1 MEMIDVMCCPTK
13 QIVNGTVIFVLG
25 WSYLIMFSLSF
36 FHNGSRRT
44 ILMRCHHKEYAS
56 ASSTVLQ
63 PARYVQLDTSASS
76 TFSVSSIGSLS
87 SGSSLDLLSNAAKDQ
102 LHRIDLLTS
111 KLSIRPLLDDI
122 ERLSRGEAAKRR
134 GTGSRQVP
142 HRLNSM
148 ERKEWELAKVRR
160 FLMLRGTGY
169 RRERGDSPLA
179 NIYRNYCDAT
189 SVPCISIIRNL
200 GIDSVDQVVV
210 DFSPL
215 RTLDGIGTLVQY
227 CRGFANEYSSCVKI
241 VEYSEVIQLQ
251 SMTLSGNGN
260 HKVFNDQPIW
270 NIPPFGL
277 VLSFAER
284 SDGRKF
290 GELLGYHLARGNKMK
305 KQLAN

>member
-1 MEMIDVMCCPTK
+1 MCFPSK
-13 QIVNGTVIFVLG
+13 QIVNGTVLFVLG

-36 FHNGSRRT
+36 FHNGCRH
-44 ILMRCHHKEYAS
+44 IVLMRCYGSMFLQPTRYIQLDTLASRTFS
-56 ASSTVLQ
+56 ASSM
-63 PARYVQLDTSASS
+63 
-76 TFSVSSIGSLS
+76 GSLP
-87 SGSSLDLLSNAAKDQ
+87 SGSSLDLLSNATKDQ
-102 LHRIDLLTS
+102 LHRIDILTS
-111 KLSIRPLLDDI
+111 KLSIRPVLDDI

-179 NIYRNYCDAT
+179 NIYRNYCDAV
-189 SVPCISIIRNL
+189 SVPCISIVRNL

-215 RTLDGIGTLVQY
+215 RTFDGIGTLVQY
-227 CRGFANEYSSCVKI
+227 CRDLANEYNSCVKI
-241 VEYSEVIQLQ
+241 VECSEVIQLQ
-251 SMTLSGNGN
+251 SMNITGNGN
-260 HKVFNDQPIW
+260 QNVFNDQPIW

-277 VLSFAER
+277 IVSFAER

-290 GELLGYHLARGNKMK
+290 GELLGYQLARGNKMK
-305 KQLAN
+305 KQFANLCEN